1 MKLDCRPS
9 VLKFLRQLAECA
21 PHNLKKEEPQYDYTM
36 LSVWL
41 GKDLA
46 SDLRSA
52 LNKIRIEL
60 VPRHAED
67 NSLMNAFWEQLV
79 CEVDANP
86 QDYLDTP
93 QALADLVDKFGEA
106 LKKPLYEFE
115 VICSIEN
122 LEIGENPITIIGVE
136 FFSPTDL
143 TVAKRILPKSD
154 FARWLKKE
162 GSRTLSIVVVE
173 AASGDTAV
181 NVARDR
187 VARALRLL
195 QVSALCGVPRS
206 TLFDDLYLWKLS
218 GFFLSRPI
226 AAENSQV
233 WHKGFRRQF
242 GPAIFNLGND
252 IREGI
257 RKLKLELLFDLPDD
271 IRDRVLRSFYWISH
285 SVIHEADDHK
295 IVDLC
300 TAMEILLIPE
310 EFKGSKGTII
320 ALRYKLLGGS
330 LNASSVKWL
339 YTLRNEVVH
348 GGQLP
353 VIGPRDIWELRLVCY
368 ATIESILLASV
379 KRPGQLTLRDL
390 IESFETEENLSYF
403 IKYAPMG
410 VCKDPMLT
418 EVIKEA
424 KKRQKKKKVSTDSSK
439 KTDICHS

>member
-1 MKLDCRPS
+1 MRLNCEPS
-9 VLKFLRQLAECA
+9 VLEFLSQLAKSG
-21 PHNLKKEEPQYDYTM
+21 PHNLKKEEPRIEFTI

-46 SDLRSA
+46 SELLST
-52 LNKIRIEL
+52 LNETRREL
-60 VPRHAED
+60 VPEHAED
-67 NSLMNAFWEQLV
+67 NELMNAFGEQLV
-79 CEVDANP
+79 CEVDGNP
-86 QDYLDTP
+86 QHFNEAPL
-93 QALADLVDKFGEA
+93 ALNELVENFGKA
-106 LKKPLYEFE
+106 WKKPLSEFE
-115 VICSIEN
+115 IVYTIEN
-122 LEIGENPITIIGVE
+122 LSLGTKPIVIMGVE
-136 FFSPTDL
+136 FFDPTEEVLEERDIKGRKVSWLNRDKSPFALAAVKVAAAPSTDL
-143 TVAKRILPKSD
+143 FQAGKSQVVNALTVMR
-154 FARWLKKE
+154 
-162 GSRTLSIVVVE
+162 
-173 AASGDTAV
+173 AAAMRG
-181 NVARDR
+181 
-187 VARALRLL
+187 RAS
-195 QVSALCGVPRS
+195 QS
-206 TLFDDLYLWKLS
+206 TLDELFQWKLS
-218 GFFLSRPI
+218 GFCLARSTSAGDSRYWQ
-226 AAENSQV
+226 EV
-233 WHKGFRRQF
+233 FHRQF
-242 GPAIFNLGND
+242 DPLVMD
-252 IREGI
+252 LSSPIREGL
-257 RKLKLELLFDLPDD
+257 KELKLENLEDLPLD
-271 IRDRVLRSFYWISH
+271 IRNRILRSIYWITH
-285 SVIHEADDHK
+285 SVNHESDDHK
-295 IVDLC
+295 LVDLF